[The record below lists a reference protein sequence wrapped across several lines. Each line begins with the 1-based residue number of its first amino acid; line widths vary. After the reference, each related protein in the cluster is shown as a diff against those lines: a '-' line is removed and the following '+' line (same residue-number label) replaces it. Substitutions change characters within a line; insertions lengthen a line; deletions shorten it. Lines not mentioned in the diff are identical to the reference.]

1 MTKPHQPTPER
12 TTTTQAR
19 ASQRNR
25 PNNRTARAARAA
37 PDLIYNTHYSH
48 KLGPPR
54 AALRRRRPA
63 RRRPP
68 RATARGLEPRAELLN
83 GTPALLL
90 FRTPERLARRRHEP
104 GTCWD
109 LRRSRCKRIHAGRR
123 PRGRRRLLRGRRRP
137 GRRLWFGAF
146 HQFEL
151 LRRVQSSFVAR
162 FELQLPYFTVTE
174 SKKVADG
181 HACVCDNHTRRRAAS
196 KTLSARA
203 FSGVSRRQ
211 KRQS

>member
-90 FRTPERLARRRHEP
+90 FHTAERLARCAHEP
-104 GTCWD
+104 GTCRD
-109 LRRSRCKRIHAGRR
+109 LRRSRCEGVDAGRR
-123 PRGRRRLLRGRRRP
+123 SGRWRRLFYLWRRS
-137 GRRLWFGAF
+137 GRRLGFGAF
-146 HQFEL
+146 DQFEL
-151 LRRVQSSFVAR
+151 LRRVQSSFIAR
-162 FELQLPYFTVTE
+162 FELQLPYFTVT
-174 SKKVADG
+174 
-181 HACVCDNHTRRRAAS
+181 
-196 KTLSARA
+196 
-203 FSGVSRRQ
+203 
-211 KRQS
+211 

>member
-48 KLGPPR
+48 KLGPAR

-68 RATARGLEPRAELLN
+68 RAAARGLEPRPELLHS
-83 GTPALLL
+83 TPALRLL
-90 FRTPERLARRRHEP
+90 DAAERLARRRHEP
-104 GTCWD
+104 GTCRD
-109 LRRSRCKRIHAGRR
+109 LRRSRCKRIDAGRR
-123 PRGRRRLLRGRRRP
+123 SRRWRRLLRGRRRP
-137 GRRLWFGAF
+137 GRRLGFGAF
-146 HQFEL
+146 HEFEL
-151 LRRVQSSFVAR
+151 LRRVQSSFIAR
-162 FELQLPYFTVTE
+162 FQLQLPYFTV
-174 SKKVADG
+174 A
-181 HACVCDNHTRRRAAS
+181 
-196 KTLSARA
+196 
-203 FSGVSRRQ
+203 
-211 KRQS
+211 

>member
-68 RATARGLEPRAELLN
+68 RATARGLEPRPDLRRC
-83 GTPALLL
+83 TPALLL
-90 FRTPERLARRRHEP
+90 FHTSERLARRRHEP
-104 GTCWD
+104 RTCWD
-109 LRRSRCKRIHAGRR
+109 LRRSRCKRIHAGWRA
-123 PRGRRRLLRGRRRP
+123 RGRRRLFRGRRRP
-137 GRRLWFGAF
+137 GRRLRFGAF

-151 LRRVQSSFVAR
+151 LRRVQSSFIAR
-162 FELQLPYFTVTE
+162 FELQLPYFTV
-174 SKKVADG
+174 A
-181 HACVCDNHTRRRAAS
+181 
-196 KTLSARA
+196 
-203 FSGVSRRQ
+203 
-211 KRQS
+211 